1 VNLGLAGRGAIV
13 TGAASGIGAATAAAL
28 AAEGAVVALVDLD
41 REGLDK
47 TVQELRGDGARAVPV
62 VADLATAC
70 GVAEGIRAAVS
81 GLDGTA
87 AVLVNN
93 VGVCEFRRFDDLAD
107 ADWDRTW
114 QVDFMSAVRACRA
127 VLPVM
132 RAAHHGVIVN
142 VASDLA
148 KHPLPTAPDY
158 SAAKAALLVLT
169 KTLAQAEAPEIRV
182 NAVAPGPIDTPL
194 WWRPGGL
201 AEPMAAAR
209 HLPKRQAVTA
219 ELRDRGIP
227 LGRLGTTAEAA
238 AAITFLA
245 SSAASYIT
253 GAVLDAG
260 GGSNGHIT

>member
-1 VNLGLAGRGAIV
+1 VNPDLAGQAAIV
-13 TGAASGIGAATAAAL
+13 TGAASGIGAATAAEL
-28 AAEGAVVALVDLD
+28 ATQGASVALVDLD
-41 REGLDK
+41 RDGLDK
-47 TVQELRGDGARAVPV
+47 TAQELRDAGAHVIPV
-62 VADLATAC
+62 VADLSTGC
-70 GVAEGIRAAVS
+70 GVTEAMRAAVAGLS
-81 GLDGTA
+81 GTVS
-87 AVLVNN
+87 VLVNN
-93 VGVCEFRRFDDLAD
+93 VGVCEFRPFDALAD

-132 RAAHHGVIVN
+132 RAAQHGVIIM

-148 KHPLPTAPDY
+148 KHPLPVAPDY
-158 SAAKAALLVLT
+158 CTAKAALLALT
-169 KTLAQAEAPEIRV
+169 KVLAQGEAPAIRV

-209 HLPKRQAVTA
+209 QLPPRQAVTA
-219 ELRDRGIP
+219 ELQERGIP
-227 LGRLGTTAEAA
+227 LGRLGHPREVA

-245 SSAASYIT
+245 SPAASFIT
-253 GAVLDAG
+253 SAVLDVG